1 MEKDQTFSK
10 TVSVILL
17 LIVLVGAL
25 ILTFD
30 VQSSKADTFV
40 VIVINEDGSTD
51 HPTAPITTTDNITY
65 TFTDNINGSI
75 ISYRSN
81 TVIDGAGY
89 VLEGFGISLAGQG
102 TYAQIIENVTIKN
115 VTIIG
120 KVGGQGILLEQA
132 TNCTIIGNNIVTDNM
147 SISTGI
153 MLRNSAYNS
162 IIENNL
168 TGNNGGVGID
178 FYSVDSPDSSN
189 NMVIGNNITNYLFGL
204 LLYYSENNRFIHN
217 SVVNNKYQ
225 VICFSPNIWD
235 DGYPS
240 GGNYWSDYNGTD
252 HYSGPYQNI
261 TGRDEIGDTPY
272 IIDTKNIDNYPLK
285 PATQL
290 TLSDANNDGI
300 VNMKDV
306 MTFIYAFN
314 SCSGQ
319 PRWNSA
325 YDLNHDNR
333 IDLRDIVI
341 CVLNFGRS
349 V

>member
-1 MEKDQTFSK
+1 MLVLFVLAST
-10 TVSVILL
+10 
-17 LIVLVGAL
+17 LISMSD
-25 ILTFD
+25 I
-30 VQSSKADTFV
+30 QSSKADTFMI
-40 VIVINEDGSTD
+40 IVINEDGSTD

-75 ISYRSN
+75 VCFRSN

-89 VLEGFGISLAGQG
+89 ILEGIGISLAGQG
-102 TYAQIIENVTIKN
+102 TYAQIIQNVTIKN

-120 KVGGQGILLEQA
+120 KLGGQGIQLEQA
-132 TNCTIIGNNIVTDNM
+132 TNCTIIGNNIVTNNM
-147 SISTGI
+147 SISSGI
-153 MLRNSAYNS
+153 MLRNSSYNS
-162 IIENNL
+162 IVENNL
-168 TGNNGGVGID
+168 TGGNGGVGID
-178 FYSVDSPDSSN
+178 FYSVNSPDSSN
-189 NMVIGNNITNYLFGL
+189 NIVIGNNITNYLFGF
-204 LLYYSENNRFIHN
+204 LLYYSENDRFIHN
-217 SVVNNKYQ
+217 SFVNNKYQ
-225 VICFSPNIWD
+225 VTCFSHNIWD

-252 HYSGPYQNI
+252 HHSGPYQNI

-272 IIDTKNIDNYPLK
+272 IIDSKNIDNYPLK

-300 VNMKDV
+300 VDMKDL
-306 MTFIYAFN
+306 MILIHAFN
-314 SCSGQ
+314 SFLGQ
-319 PRWNSA
+319 PRWNST

-333 IDLRDIVI
+333 IDMRDIMI